1 MFKQITLLFILALLF
16 ACGGDGG
23 SIQNIRAKVEDAPD
37 NLKYFCEF
45 YFSTNELDLIP
56 EYVDEVKFIICEG
69 TVGDSTEVNI
79 NNIDYFKNITT
90 LHLGG
95 YATIGNIDM
104 LPKLT
109 KLKSLSIAGYFKTS
123 SAIAWEELK
132 LESLSLLD
140 TDLSSPDTSFIN
152 KIESLK
158 EVYIG
163 TGVNITNVSNL
174 PSLKFLE
181 IRADSLDLGGIRN
194 LDNLETL
201 ILGPDRG
208 HTASGYMDLQGEQ
221 LLEALPKLSAIK
233 FEDVIVSDFVFFRNL
248 ENLKSYDYT
257 TSASNLFNEV
267 IELKCGNQLTTL
279 KLRAGITLLVVDA
292 SCVNL
297 KSLDLQSNNI
307 RDVSSITSLKQLENL
322 DLSFNN
328 HGFSNS
334 FSLDILP
341 LNKLPKLIRL
351 NLNNTTLKNPP
362 TEIKC
367 GNSLAIL
374 SLGAIASRTA
384 NYDVVPIRTF
394 TLDQSCKNLIS
405 LDISGNGVEDIASLY
420 FLKNLTILEASFNNV
435 SNLDLVEFTQ
445 LKRAGFQRNEIEN
458 LNTLKCGDK
467 LEELELHGNRLS
479 SLLFDN
485 SCKNII
491 ILSLNF
497 NEIEDIS
504 QLSTLKNIQNI
515 SVAGNEIS
523 DLSPLYELKKL
534 RKIDIS
540 YNQASFDDI
549 ETLRSKLPLAEV
561 IFMTDM
567 PPRNR
572 KVPQL

>member
-37 NLKYFCEF
+37 NLKFFCEF
-45 YFSTNELDLIP
+45 YFSINELDLTP
-56 EYVDEVKFIICEG
+56 EYVDEVKFITCSG
-69 TVGDSTEVNI
+69 VGGDSTEVNI
-79 NNIDYFKNITT
+79 NNIDYFENITT

-95 YATIGNIDM
+95 YATIGNIDV

-109 KLKSLSIAGYFKTS
+109 ELRALSIRGYFKTS
-123 SAIAWEELK
+123 SAMAWEELK
-132 LESLSLLD
+132 LERLSISN

-152 KIESLK
+152 KIKSLK

-163 TGVNITNVSNL
+163 TDVNITHVSNL

-181 IRADSLDLGGIRN
+181 IRTGSLDLGGISN
-194 LDNLETL
+194 LDNIETL
-201 ILGPDRG
+201 ILGPDGG
-208 HTASGYMDLQGEQ
+208 HITSGYMDLQGEQ
-221 LLEALPKLSAIK
+221 LLEDLPKLSVVK
-233 FEDVIVSDFVFFRNL
+233 FEDVIVSDFVFFRSL

-257 TSASNLFNEV
+257 TSASNLFNEA

-279 KLRAGITLLVVDA
+279 KLSAGITSLVVDP

-297 KSLDLQSNNI
+297 KSLNLQSNSI
-307 RDVSSITSLKQLENL
+307 RDVSSISSLKQLENL
-322 DLSFNN
+322 DLSFN

-334 FSLDILP
+334 FPLDILP
-341 LNKLPKLIRL
+341 LNELPKLIQL

-362 TEIKC
+362 TDIKC
-367 GNSLAIL
+367 GNDLTIL
-374 SLGAIASRTA
+374 NLGAIASRTA
-384 NYDVVPIRTF
+384 NYDVVPIRKF
-394 TLDQSCKNLIS
+394 ALDQSCKNLIS
-405 LDISGNGVEDIASLY
+405 LDISGNGVEDITSLS
-420 FLKNLTILEASFNNV
+420 FLKNLKVLEASFNNV
-435 SNLDLVEFTQ
+435 NNLDLVEFTQ
-445 LKRAGFQRNEIEN
+445 LKRASFQRNEIDN

-467 LEELELHGNRLS
+467 LEELEFHGNGIS
-479 SLLFDN
+479 SLLFEN

-491 ILSLNF
+491 ILSLSF
-497 NEIEDIS
+497 NEIKDIF

-540 YNQASFDDI
+540 YNQTSFDDV

-561 IFMTDM
+561 IFMTNM
-567 PPRNR
+567 SPRNR
-572 KVPQL
+572 KFFQF